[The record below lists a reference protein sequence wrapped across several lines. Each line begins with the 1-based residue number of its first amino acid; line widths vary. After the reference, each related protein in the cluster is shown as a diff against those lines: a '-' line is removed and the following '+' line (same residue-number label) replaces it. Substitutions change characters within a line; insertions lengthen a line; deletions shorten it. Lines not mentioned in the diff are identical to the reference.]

1 MVANAR
7 LPQMSL
13 VNECDCF
20 TLIHKGRGHRAPTA
34 NVQLVDLAKFDLNLL
49 RILDV
54 LLRERSVTHTAATLH
69 VTQQAVS
76 NSLRRLRE
84 HFHDPL
90 LVRVGRKMEPSRLA
104 LALDQ
109 PLRDA
114 LIHLESVVRLQADF
128 DPATT
133 VRSFRQSMPHYATF
147 LFLPQVLR
155 RLAAEAPRITLE
167 TVVTGTDSMAALE
180 RRDLDLLVMD
190 QSASVGQITV
200 SGERMRRQ
208 FLSSDDFVCVADRDH
223 PDLKSHLTREL
234 YMRLPHCVTR
244 FAGES
249 RSLVERTW
257 NKLGGQLRIG
267 AIAPGFVVTLFTL
280 PHTGLI
286 GTVPRKL
293 AALHA
298 DSLGLRIH
306 KCPIKV
312 GPIDEYLFWHP
323 INDED
328 PAHSYIRSL
337 FMSASSNETVR
348 SPQGSVR
355 RARSERHGTPRSI
368 TPARTLKRT

>member
-1 MVANAR
+1 
-7 LPQMSL
+7 LFYPYL
-13 VNECDCF
+13 E
-20 TLIHKGRGHRAPTA
+20 GGPTEPA
-34 NVQLVDLAKFDLNLL
+34 ADVRLVDLAKFDLNLL
-49 RILDV
+49 RVLDA
-54 LLRERSVTHTAATLH
+54 LLHERNVTRTAANLH

-90 LVRVGRKMEPSRLA
+90 LVRVGRKMEPSSLA
-104 LALDQ
+104 QALEQ

-114 LIHLESVVRLQADF
+114 LIHLETVVRLQAEF

-133 VRSFRQSMPHYATF
+133 IRSFRQSMPHYATF

-167 TVVTGTDSMAALE
+167 TGVTGADSMAALE

-190 QSASVGQITV
+190 QSASGSQIAL

-208 FLSSDDFVCVADRDH
+208 FLSSDDFVCVADKDH
-223 PDLKSHLTREL
+223 PDLKSELTREL

-249 RSLVERTW
+249 RSLVERSW
-257 NKLGGQLRIG
+257 SKLGRQPRVG

-312 GPIDEYLFWHP
+312 EPIDEYLFWHP
-323 INDED
+323 INDDD

-337 FMSASSNETVR
+337 FRSASSNETVR
-348 SPQGSVR
+348 SPRRSVG
-355 RARSERHGTPRSI
+355 RALLERHRIPR
-368 TPARTLKRT
+368 

>member
-1 MVANAR
+1 MGGGN
-7 LPQMSL
+7 
-13 VNECDCF
+13 
-20 TLIHKGRGHRAPTA
+20 RAPSA

-54 LLRERSVTHTAATLH
+54 LLRERSVTHTAANLH

-84 HFHDPL
+84 FFHDPL
-90 LVRVGRKMEPSRLA
+90 LVRVGRKMEPSLLA
-104 LALDQ
+104 QVLDQ

-114 LIHLESVVRLQADF
+114 LIQLEAVVRLQADF

-167 TVVTGTDSMAALE
+167 TGVTGGDSMAALE
-180 RRDLDLLVMD
+180 RRDLDLLIID
-190 QSASVGQITV
+190 QSASISQITV

-208 FLSSDDFVCVADRDH
+208 FLSRDDFVCVADRDH
-223 PDLKSHLTREL
+223 PDLKSKLTREL

-257 NKLGGQLRIG
+257 NKLGGQIHVG
-267 AIAPGFVVTLFTL
+267 AIAPGFVVILFTL

-298 DSLGLRIH
+298 DLLGLRIH
-306 KCPIKV
+306 KCPIRIE
-312 GPIDEYLFWHP
+312 PIDEYLFWHP
-323 INDED
+323 TNEDD
-328 PAHSYIRSL
+328 PAHTYIRSL
-337 FMSASSNETVR
+337 FIGASSNEIVR
-348 SPQGSVR
+348 SPQVSVR
-355 RARSERHGTPRSI
+355 RARDESRRTSRS
-368 TPARTLKRT
+368 TAS